1 MCGEK
6 EGERKGREA
15 KWKEGLP
22 FLFASSLHVLTSLE
36 RLYTVGRMEK
46 SADFLHAKNRKFHR
60 YVVVM
65 GRTREQRMN
74 RSNAKK
80 LAFRDTQRR
89 IQLLPHLSVFHR
101 RSLWRMLSGT
111 FFSPLLQ
118 NEKKCKGLAWHQLSS
133 SVKKKKKK
141 HTVDCVHFSLFSFV
155 LHFVLNSY
163 QIRREREKDRDHSK
177 KWRTACASQHTTK
190 QRKKKWKRVRL
201 AAKHTHRG
209 DSQQASKRSRQKT
222 ATRKKNSGRTR

>member
-1 MCGEK
+1 M
-6 EGERKGREA
+6 
-15 KWKEGLP
+15 L
-22 FLFASSLHVLTSLE
+22 
-36 RLYTVGRMEK
+36 
-46 SADFLHAKNRKFHR
+46 
-60 YVVVM
+60 
-65 GRTREQRMN
+65 
-74 RSNAKK
+74 KK
-80 LAFRDTQRR
+80 LAIRDTQRR

-101 RSLWRMLSGT
+101 RSLWRMLSST

-133 SVKKKKKK
+133 SVKKKKK

-163 QIRREREKDRDHSK
+163 QIRRERERQRSPK
-177 KWRTACASQHTTK
+177 KVAHGLRFTTHNQTK
-190 QRKKKWKRVRL
+190 KKKWKRVRL

-209 DSQQASKRSRQKT
+209 DSQQASKRTRQKT